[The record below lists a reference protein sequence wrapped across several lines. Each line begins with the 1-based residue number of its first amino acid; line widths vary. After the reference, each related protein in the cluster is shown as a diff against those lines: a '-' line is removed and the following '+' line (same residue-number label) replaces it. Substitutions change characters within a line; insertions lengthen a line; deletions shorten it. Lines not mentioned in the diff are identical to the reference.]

1 VHADLVHALRSFRR
15 RPLFS
20 AVAAGTL
27 ALAIGASTAVF
38 SVVDAVL
45 LRSLPFAA
53 AHELVTVWLAVPEQN
68 APFVEV
74 SYPFLTAVRRDSRTL
89 AGAAAMPAV
98 NSPFL
103 LGHGA
108 DTARVEGRIV
118 TGNFFAVLGARAALG
133 RTFTEA
139 EDKVGVP
146 RVVVV
151 SHGLWQRHFGGDPS
165 AVGRELRVDGT
176 PMTVVGVMP
185 RAFRYPPGAD
195 LWTPLVPIVPNL
207 VNDARVGWAT
217 ILARRAPDQTLAA
230 VRAELDRIAA
240 HHGWLRDGPDA
251 APVHP
256 VPRSVV
262 TPLRDTFFGA
272 SRPALLVLLLAVLLV
287 LLVASANVAALL
299 LARAGAR
306 RREIAVRLALG
317 ASRAR
322 LVRQLLAES
331 AVLAGAGGTAGVAL
345 AYLALDALVALV
357 PADVPRLGDAAVDA
371 RVLVFACALTLVSA
385 TVAGL
390 VPALLASRPALTEAL
405 GAGARDAGPHRH
417 GRWRG
422 LLLGAEAAIAVVLL
436 SGAALLVQTFS
447 NLQRLDLGFDPAGV
461 LTFEVTGPRGKYT
474 SPAQVRALHH
484 TIVERLGA
492 VPGVESA
499 AAVLIRPLWGRVG
512 LDWPFTVEGQA
523 KDEAERNP
531 PLNLQVVTPEFFR
544 TMRMPLVRG
553 RSFSDRDTER
563 TPPVVVISEPMARRY
578 WPGQDPLGKRL
589 QMPAPT
595 APYPLIWVTVIG
607 VVPEARYRELQAA
620 RYDLYMSY
628 RQSDEP
634 LKHVVLRTAQD
645 PLALAGAARE
655 AVRAADAELVLSH
668 VTTMEDLVDDA
679 LAGTRFAMQLLSGFA
694 LVALALAALGT
705 YGVVAFL
712 VGRRTREIGL
722 RMALGARA
730 ASVVRLVVRQGMAPV
745 AAGALLGVAGAFAL
759 GRALSALLYGVS
771 AHDATAPS
779 VAAALLCAAGLF
791 ACALPARRAARVDPA
806 IALREE

>member
-1 VHADLVHALRSFRR
+1 MGPDVVHALRTFRR

-20 AVAAGTL
+20 AVAVGTL

-45 LRSLPFAA
+45 LRTLPFAA
-53 AHELVTVWLAVPEQN
+53 AQELVTVWLTVPEQN

-74 SYPFLTAVRRDSRTL
+74 SYPFLTDVRRDSRTL
-89 AGAAAMPAV
+89 TGVAAMPAV
-98 NSPFL
+98 NSAFL
-103 LGHGA
+103 VGGGA
-108 DTARVEGRIV
+108 DTTRVEGRLV
-118 TGNFFAVLGARAALG
+118 TGNFFDVLGARAALG

-139 EDKVGVP
+139 EDRVGVP

-151 SHGLWQRHFGGDPS
+151 SHGLWQRQLGGDPS

-176 PMTVVGVMP
+176 AMTVVGVMP

-195 LWTPLVPIVPNL
+195 LWTPLVPIHPKL
-207 VNDARVGWAT
+207 VSDARVGWAT
-217 ILARRAPDQTLAA
+217 ILARRAPGQEIAA
-230 VRAELDRIAA
+230 VRAELDAITANHARQ
-240 HHGWLRDGPDA
+240 RPDA

-331 AVLAGAGGTAGVAL
+331 ALLAVAGGTAGVAL
-345 AYLALDALVALV
+345 AYAALDALVALV

-371 RVLVFACALTLVSA
+371 RVLAFSCALTLLSA

-405 GAGARDAGPHRH
+405 GAGARDAGPGLHR
-417 GRWRG
+417 GWRS

-447 NLQRLDLGFDPAGV
+447 NLQRLDLGFDPQHV
-461 LTFEVTGPRGKYT
+461 LTFEVTSPRGKYDKV
-474 SPAQVRALHH
+474 AERRALYGG
-484 TIVERLGA
+484 IVDRLAALPGA
-492 VPGVESA
+492 ESA

-512 LDWPFTVEGQA
+512 LDWPFIVEGQA
-523 KDEAERNP
+523 SAEAEKNP
-531 PLNLQVVTPEFFR
+531 PLNLQVVTPQFFG
-544 TMRMPLVRG
+544 TMRMPLVAG
-553 RSFSDRDTER
+553 RTFSDRDTAG

-595 APYPLIWVTVIG
+595 APYPQIWVSVVG
-607 VVPEARYRELQAA
+607 VVAEARYRELQTA

-628 RQSDEP
+628 LQSDEP
-634 LKHVVLRTAQD
+634 LKHFVVRTERD

-655 AVRAADAELVLSH
+655 AVRAVDAELVLSH
-668 VTTMEDLVDDA
+668 VTSMEALVDGA
-679 LAGTRFAMQLLSGFA
+679 MAGTRFAMHLLSGFA

-730 ASVVRLVVRQGMAPV
+730 GNVVRLVLRQGMVPV

-771 AHDATAPS
+771 AQDLTAP
-779 VAAALLCAAGLF
+779 VTAAALLATAGLL

-806 IALREE
+806 SALRED